1 MIARILLIVFL
12 VLPIS
17 NLMAVSPELSRA
29 EKILASKPDSALFYI
44 QKVLKDCQ
52 SDEQSNESC
61 YQANL
66 LLGNYHYLKGNL
78 DESISAFKRSSSIA
92 IKLSDSLRIAMALNN
107 TGSIFNQKSEFDS
120 ARKYF
125 NQALTIKQSHN
136 ADTISLLKSIIN
148 IGNTWNN
155 ESKFHTAAQY
165 YLRALRLLGDGSRMA
180 TVRATLFSNLGTIYK
195 QLNEPEK
202 ASHYYRQALGGFR
215 EIDDYTGVSSV
226 LNNLGS
232 LYLNKS
238 QSDSSDYYLQKAK
251 SVAVDHNDSVSL
263 AYALLNLGQLNNLES
278 HYAIAEDQLRAA
290 SSIFEKKRYTEK
302 QAESEYNLTQS
313 LISQGKLKAAEKRLR
328 PAIQIIRDY
337 NIETSHVEAFKVLKE
352 LLKAYGKTDEALSL
366 SDSILIW
373 ETDRIAIEKQRLVE
387 DLSARYELEQKERKI
402 ELQELKIQT
411 AENEAQ
417 TQRILKKRWIYLSVG
432 GGVVVLFL
440 VISIIQ
446 FRKRSSLNK
455 RLQEAQLKN
464 EKLINNELKT
474 NIKAKNE
481 ELARLGIYLS
491 ERNELLKDILESIK
505 KINDPKAKSV
515 GLKIK
520 QYLNSEVE
528 MHSFFEEVKKQM
540 KTFYNNL
547 SSKYPDFTQKDLRL
561 CALIKLG
568 LSSKEIASI
577 FNISTKS
584 VDMHR
589 YRVRK
594 KMDLQQESSLRDVL
608 NEVKM

>member
-1 MIARILLIVFL
+1 MIVRILLLYFL

-17 NLMAVSPELSRA
+17 SLMAVSPNLMRA
-29 EKILASKPDSALFYI
+29 EKILASKPDSAHFYI
-44 QKVLKDCQ
+44 QQVLKSCNNKAQ
-52 SDEQSNESC
+52 STESC

-66 LLGNYHYLKGNL
+66 LLGNYHYLKGKL
-78 DESISAFKRSSSIA
+78 DASISAFKKSSAIA
-92 IKLSDSLRIAMALNN
+92 IQLSDSLRIAKALNN

-125 NQALTIKQSHN
+125 NQALSIKESHRV
-136 ADTISLLKSIIN
+136 DTISLLKSIIN

-155 ESKFHTAAQY
+155 EGKYHTAAQY
-165 YLRALRLLGDGSRMA
+165 YLRGLRLVGDTTKMA
-180 TVRATLFSNLGTIYK
+180 SVRATLYSNLGTIYK
-195 QLNEPEK
+195 HLDKSDK
-202 ASHYYRQALGGFR
+202 AAHYYQNALTGFK
-215 EIDDYTGVSSV
+215 EIEDYTGISSV

-232 LYLNKS
+232 LYLNKRKN
-238 QSDSSDYYLQKAK
+238 DSSDYYLQKAK
-251 SVAVDHNDSVSL
+251 SVAVEHSDSVSM
-263 AYALLNLGQLNNLES
+263 AYALLNLGQLNNMHE
-278 HYAIAEDQLRAA
+278 HYSIAEEQLLSAG
-290 SSIFEKKRYTEK
+290 SVFEKKGYTEK
-302 QAESEYNLTQS
+302 HAECEYNLAQA
-313 LISQGKLKAAEKRLR
+313 LLGQNKLNEAEQRLK
-328 PAIQIIRDY
+328 PALEIIRKY
-337 NIETSHVEAFKVLKE
+337 ELETSHVEAFQILKE
-352 LLKAYGKTDEALSL
+352 ILKAKGNTREALSL
-366 SDSILIW
+366 SDSILKW
-373 ETDRIAIEKQRLVE
+373 EADRIAIEKQRLVE
-387 DLSARYELEQKERKI
+387 DLSARYELEKKERKI
-402 ELQELKIQT
+402 EFQELKIKS

-417 TQRILKKRWIYLSVG
+417 TQRILKKRWIFLSLG
-432 GGVVVLFL
+432 GGVIVLFL
-440 VISIIQ
+440 VISIVQ
-446 FRKRSSLNK
+446 FKKRSSLNK
-455 RLQEAQLKN
+455 RLQDAQLKN
-464 EKLINNELKT
+464 EKLLNDELKT

-491 ERNELLKDILESIK
+491 ERNELLKDVLESIK

-515 GLKIK
+515 ALKIK

-594 KMDLQQESSLRDVL
+594 KMNLSKDSSLRDVL
-608 NEVKM
+608 SNIKM